1 MVTARG
7 AKVELTQQLQP
18 AAPVSFM
25 HSSTIALK
33 LFMAARHRFT

>member
-18 AAPVSFM
+18 LAPVSFM
-25 HSSTIALK
+25 HLSTMDLK
-33 LFMAARHRFT
+33 LFMAAKHRLT